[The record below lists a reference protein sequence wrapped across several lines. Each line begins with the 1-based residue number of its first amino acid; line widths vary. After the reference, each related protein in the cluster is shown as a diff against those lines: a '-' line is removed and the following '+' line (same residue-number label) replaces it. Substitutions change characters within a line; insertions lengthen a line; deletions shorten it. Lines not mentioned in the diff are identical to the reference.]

1 VSSRAAARCTCVA
14 ALLALVS
21 AECVAQPRALR
32 PDIPH
37 PRVAVVLSG
46 GSAKALAHIGAL
58 EVLEEL
64 GVPIDIV
71 TGTSMGAIV
80 GGLYAAGYSAL
91 DLERLIDAEDWG
103 TLFKRPT
110 DRRLQRLY
118 ERLEDER
125 FTITF
130 PLWRARPDLPAGV
143 ISRQSIATH
152 LERNLWPVHD
162 VTDFMLLPTA
172 FGALATDLATGDAI
186 LLQAGSLA
194 QAIEGSAAVP
204 GVFAPLTMADG
215 RRVID
220 GAVNRNIPAE
230 DARAMGADILICV
243 DVSERIMPVDKLHS
257 LVDIVDQTVAF
268 RVQMSNAV
276 QRPLCNVVIEPDIAG
291 ISSVEFSQGLKWVR
305 RGHDAALAHRSA
317 LQAIADST
325 RRLRGPPRARR
336 PLPEPDSVFVRRVG
350 WSKVSPGADAIAQ
363 GAMTLRSGTWVT
375 QQQAEAT
382 AARLFATGRF
392 DQVSYRIVSHDT
404 ERDLTFDLAEGDRD
418 VLGVGI
424 RYDTPRGVALL
435 ASASVADFIS
445 AGSTASLS
453 ARLGQLQQ
461 FDARDVLGEG
471 LNARFLQTYHATL
484 TRATLPILTVP
495 GTTASAVLD
504 VRELAAQLERT
515 LVRGVVVGLELSHE
529 WSHDGANSAD
539 GPFALRSQSF
549 AIVAATLSVDN
560 RDRIVSPTRGTA
572 LFWRTEIAGP
582 TIGGD
587 GSFARHVVDAQG
599 ALPIGGGV
607 SLLGS
612 VHWGNASG
620 TDLPLHDWF
629 FLGGSVRQDGWP
641 MQFVAFPG
649 LNPQSVAGRSVQ
661 VLQAGVQA
669 QGPVGL
675 VVALRGNIGN
685 VFDRWPTGSGSSG
698 YLSGAGLSVGTEL
711 APGPLSIAIAT
722 RSWQQ
727 KPIVEIAFG
736 ASF

>member
-1 VSSRAAARCTCVA
+1 MDGLTGGRSNGSHANDHNKRRDAVVSQGHGTATTLIPSVA

-21 AECVAQPRALR
+21 TVCSAQPRAL
-32 PDIPH
+32 PPELPH

-80 GGLYAAGYSAL
+80 GGLYAAGYSPS
-91 DLERLIDAEDWG
+91 DLERLIVAEDWG
-103 TLFKRPT
+103 SLFKRPT

-130 PLWRARPDLPAGV
+130 PLWRARPNLPAGV

-162 VTDFMLLPTA
+162 VTDFMQLPTA
-172 FGALATDLATGDAI
+172 FGALATDLATGDAL
-186 LLQAGSLA
+186 LLQDGSLA

-204 GVFAPLTMADG
+204 GVFAPLTLANG

-220 GAVNRNIPAE
+220 GAVNRNIPAQ
-230 DARAMGADILICV
+230 DARALGADILICV
-243 DVSERIMPVDKLHS
+243 DVSERIMPVDGLHS

-276 QRPLCNVVIEPDIAG
+276 QRPLCNVIIEPDIAG
-291 ISSVEFSQGLKWVR
+291 LSSVEFSQGLKWVR
-305 RGHDAALAHRSA
+305 RGHDAALTHRTE
-317 LQAIADST
+317 LQAIADSA
-325 RRLRGPPRARR
+325 RRLRGPSPARR
-336 PLPEPDSVFVRRVG
+336 PLPDADSVFVRRVG
-350 WSKVSPGADAIAQ
+350 WSKVSAGADAIAQ
-363 GAMTLRSGTWVT
+363 GAVTLRSGTWVT

-392 DQVSYRIVSHDT
+392 DQVSYRIVPQGA

-445 AGSTASLS
+445 PGSTASIS

-471 LNARFLQTYHATL
+471 LNARFLSALHHD
-484 TRATLPILTVP
+484 RP
-495 GTTASAVLD
+495 GA
-504 VRELAAQLERT
+504 
-515 LVRGVVVGLELSHE
+515 
-529 WSHDGANSAD
+529 
-539 GPFALRSQSF
+539 GPFALC
-549 AIVAATLSVDN
+549 
-560 RDRIVSPTRGTA
+560 
-572 LFWRTEIAGP
+572 
-582 TIGGD
+582 
-587 GSFARHVVDAQG
+587 
-599 ALPIGGGV
+599 
-607 SLLGS
+607 
-612 VHWGNASG
+612 
-620 TDLPLHDWF
+620 
-629 FLGGSVRQDGWP
+629 
-641 MQFVAFPG
+641 
-649 LNPQSVAGRSVQ
+649 
-661 VLQAGVQA
+661 
-669 QGPVGL
+669 
-675 VVALRGNIGN
+675 
-685 VFDRWPTGSGSSG
+685 
-698 YLSGAGLSVGTEL
+698 
-711 APGPLSIAIAT
+711 
-722 RSWQQ
+722 
-727 KPIVEIAFG
+727 
-736 ASF
+736 